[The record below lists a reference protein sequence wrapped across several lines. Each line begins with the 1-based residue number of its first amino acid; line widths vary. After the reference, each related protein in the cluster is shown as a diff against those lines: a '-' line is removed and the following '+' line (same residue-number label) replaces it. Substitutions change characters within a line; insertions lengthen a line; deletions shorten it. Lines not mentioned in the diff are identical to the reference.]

1 MKMLNAK
8 DKEEKANGFGK
19 DIEVQANH
27 LLKMAD
33 QLTEEAAMKLG
44 FSEDQAKAEE
54 IAAKQMKFAQQ

>member
-33 QLTEEAAMKLG
+33 
-44 FSEDQAKAEE
+44 
-54 IAAKQMKFAQQ
+54 

>member
-8 DKEEKANGFGK
+8 DKEEKAPGFGK